1 MQAALRHAVVNLLR
15 KQDSLE
21 SLVTIPLRDVCAA
34 SPLLLGLFVAGESLA
49 ATCQPISGD
58 VDLTQ
63 MIDVDYVAE
72 PDRYLG
78 TAQADLVFT
87 CDSGATITTVTPS
100 LLGMRYV
107 RDITDRGAAYELAS
121 GSPLFMFSARA
132 SACDWV
138 EENPGDP
145 PVWWCNEAEQP
156 IGNTFRDGQPGDL
169 YAYGLSGEV
178 RVTLV
183 VDIYSRGGGMTD
195 VPMRN
200 VGFTTTQWNT
210 FNGRHNLNIGVR
222 FRAQTCAVAARDV
235 VLDPIDIMDLHTQGS
250 GGEMPFEMAV
260 TCAAAGRPLSLEMLD
275 ANDPNNVNSWLV
287 PAAGS
292 STTGVALQLMHN
304 GAPLQLHQQWVQGS
318 TGTGT
323 VQVPFS
329 ARYLRTSDPLAPGAI
344 RAEATLLANYN

>member
-1 MQAALRHAVVNLLR
+1 
-15 KQDSLE
+15 
-21 SLVTIPLRDVCAA
+21 
-34 SPLLLGLFVAGESLA
+34 
-49 ATCQPISGD
+49 
-58 VDLTQ
+58 
-63 MIDVDYVAE
+63 
-72 PDRYLG
+72 
-78 TAQADLVFT
+78 
-87 CDSGATITTVTPS
+87 
-100 LLGMRYV
+100 
-107 RDITDRGAAYELAS
+107 
-121 GSPLFMFSARA
+121 
-132 SACDWV
+132 
-138 EENPGDP
+138 
-145 PVWWCNEAEQP
+145 
-156 IGNTFRDGQPGDL
+156 
-169 YAYGLSGEV
+169 
-178 RVTLV
+178 
-183 VDIYSRGGGMTD
+183 MTD

-344 RAEATLLANYN
+344 LASHDQSEEETEISHRMNLLGRKTGPDEVAEATLFLAQGHLASGQTLYVDSGQHLLAQPRDVIYLAREEQPA